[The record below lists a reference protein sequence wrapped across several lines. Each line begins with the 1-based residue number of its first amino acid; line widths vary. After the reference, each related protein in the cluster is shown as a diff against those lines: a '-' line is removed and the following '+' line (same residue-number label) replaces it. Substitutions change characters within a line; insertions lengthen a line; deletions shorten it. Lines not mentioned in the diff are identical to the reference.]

1 MSGCQKRGFYL
12 AGFKVETGEATAH
25 LPEGTRRVVT
35 SRAKPDEVNVQ
46 ELPDG
51 TLIDVP
57 RVGLFAFDASAIYG
71 RSGRA
76 ADLEAIS
83 AALPTVTRAR
93 WLRRIATS
101 RTDRAAFLF
110 VLNRAHEFGMHPGA
124 PVLRKMTRACRAH
137 WSELPAIA
145 SSPEARDRPHVLDS
159 AIQAVSDP
167 SLLVTLANLDDAPA
181 DVSLAAISQLNTL
194 GRGDLALEVARAV
207 IYEFDSPSSPRFSR
221 YGLDFDISHAILTFE
236 ESAFR
241 SLVDEFLNTRSAV
254 IAQLF
259 ATTIDRACTEAVFNQ
274 SRPPYRG
281 PSQETG
287 IVSSAADLHRSA
299 THVLDLLRNHAHKE
313 PLSSDVIKSR
323 IEAIERGA
331 ARLDL
336 SQRNPKEELA
346 TARAEITMTST
357 EDLIQDAIVANGP
370 HGANDDV
377 LFELARRRVAHPA
390 LLHDKRYVWVR
401 ALHDTGRFSRDVV
414 VDRHH
419 TNDLRSEALPFLP
432 RAAQLKIANDEHE
445 HPNVRRRALT
455 LLGDLDAWERVVLSI
470 DHVVYRR
477 HFLEHTP
484 LDVLAALT
492 ERPIQDRAYNRDIW
506 EVAVARAA
514 IPPETAISHP
524 SYVVRRS
531 AVARSTVQPAI
542 TRALDDE
549 SSAVVRTALAKS
561 RDEAAI
567 HATTERLRAELASD
581 PELPTLLQVADRRL
595 SQLTYHRLA
604 ELSVAR
610 GELSVARAA
619 IAELRHRDLLFD
631 LLLHPGIESFVAA
644 RLQQVQRAPRRR

>member
-1 MSGCQKRGFYL
+1 VSGCQKRGFYL

-25 LPEGTRRVVT
+25 LPEGPKRVVT
-35 SRAKPDEVNVQ
+35 SRAKLGEVNVQ

-51 TLIDVP
+51 TLVDVP
-57 RVGLFAFDASAIYG
+57 RVGLFSFDASAIH
-71 RSGRA
+71 GRA
-76 ADLEAIS
+76 GRNVDLEAIS
-83 AALPTVTRAR
+83 ASLPAGARAR
-93 WLRRIATS
+93 WLRRVATS
-101 RTDRAAFLF
+101 RTDKAAFVF
-110 VLNRAHEFGMHPGA
+110 VFMRAHDLGTHPGV
-124 PVLRKMTRACRAH
+124 PVLCKMMRACRTH

-145 SSPEARDRPHVLDS
+145 SSPEARERPHVLE
-159 AIQAVSDP
+159 ATIQAISDP
-167 SLLVTLANLDDAPA
+167 SLLVTLASLENAPA
-181 DVSLAAISQLNTL
+181 DVALASVIQLNVL
-194 GRGDLALEVARAV
+194 GRADLALEVARNV
-207 IYEFDSPSSPRFSR
+207 IYEFDSPASPRFSR
-221 YGLDFDISHAILTFE
+221 YGLEYDVCLALATFE

-241 SLVDEFLNTRSAV
+241 SLVDEFLTNPSATT
-254 IAQLF
+254 AQLF
-259 ATTIDRACTEAVFNQ
+259 ATTLDQCCTEVVFSQ
-274 SRPPYRG
+274 SRPPYLGHSVPRG
-281 PSQETG
+281 
-287 IVSSAADLHRSA
+287 IASSADVLHRSA
-299 THVLDLLRNHAHKE
+299 THALDLLYHHWHQD
-313 PLSSDVIKSR
+313 PLSNDAIKTR
-323 IEAIERGA
+323 IEAIERSLS
-331 ARLDL
+331 RIDL
-336 SQRNPKEELA
+336 SVRPLKEERA
-346 TARAEITMTST
+346 TARAEFTMTST

-390 LLHDKRYVWVR
+390 LLRDKRYVWVR
-401 ALHDTGRFSRDVV
+401 ALHDTGRFSRDTI

-419 TNDLRSEALPFLP
+419 TNDLRAEALPFLP
-432 RAAQLKIANDEHE
+432 RAAQLKVANDEHE

-470 DHVVYRR
+470 DHVMYRR

-484 LDVLAALT
+484 LEVLAALT

-506 EVAVARAA
+506 DVAVARAA

-524 SYVVRRS
+524 SYIVRRS

-631 LLLHPGIESFVAA
+631 LLLHPGIGAFVAA